1 MLMKRLY
8 SVPLMNS
15 DEDPRDDGKRP
26 SRMWGDRLTIFRRE
40 KSEGTQYSINQISS
54 YKSKKSIKI
63 DK

>member
-40 KSEGTQYSINQISS
+40 KSEGTLNQSNFIL
-54 YKSKKSIKI
+54 
-63 DK
+63 